1 MIKLFLAEIT
11 DRYVLENFRK
21 LDAYLRGEPF
31 RKGRFKFVEMA
42 LACDTA
48 TGYPGVAEKSHGL
61 GFQPQDVIL
70 ISVTPDTVTVSPKY
84 DSFTNTHVHFLIS
97 AACTIRAYV
106 GRYGENV

>member
-21 LDAYLRGEPF
+21 LDAYLKDEPF
-31 RKGRFKFVEMA
+31 RKGRFKFMEIP

-48 TGYPGVAEKSHGL
+48 TGYPGTAEKAHGL
-61 GFQPQDVIL
+61 GFQPKDALV
-70 ISVTPDTVTVSPKY
+70 ISVTPDTVTVTPKY
-84 DSFTNTHVHFLIS
+84 DSFTKTHVHFEIS

-106 GRYGENV
+106 GRYAENV